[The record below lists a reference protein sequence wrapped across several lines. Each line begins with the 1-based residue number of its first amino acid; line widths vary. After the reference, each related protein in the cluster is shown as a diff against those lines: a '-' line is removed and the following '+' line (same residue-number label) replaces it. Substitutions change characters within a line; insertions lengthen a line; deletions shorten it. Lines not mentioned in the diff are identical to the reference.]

1 MNTTKD
7 VKTNF
12 SFRADKQLSD
22 RLRYE
27 ALRQGMS
34 KNELITAAVQDYLN
48 KQKER
53 VG

>member
-1 MNTTKD
+1 MNETKD

-22 RLRYE
+22 HLRYE
-27 ALRQGMS
+27 ALRRGIS
-34 KNELITAAVQDYLN
+34 KNELITAAVNEYISKRKD
-48 KQKER
+48 